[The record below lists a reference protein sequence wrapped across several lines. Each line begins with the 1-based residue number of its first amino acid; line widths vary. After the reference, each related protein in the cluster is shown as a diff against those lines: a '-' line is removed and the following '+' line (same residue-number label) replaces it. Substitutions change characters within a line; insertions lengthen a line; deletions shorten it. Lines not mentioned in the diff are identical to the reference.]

1 MGRGHGP
8 RARARARARAHL
20 AQVVVPCLALLLL
33 EGRVA
38 RVVEL
43 APHVQAVA
51 RQQVRAS
58 VALDSQR
65 IVRVDLAARH
75 SWVEALKDV
84 PGVEQAHVGG
94 CDLCSPIVRLLP
106 LAVEVVQEP
115 ERTCLTNTS
124 RVLGSGGRVGA
135 REGVESGG
143 EEGASQRAY
152 VRYLS
157 EFTARSSYSLSGAS
171 TKANIS

>member
-1 MGRGHGP
+1 M
-8 RARARARARAHL
+8 
-20 AQVVVPCLALLLL
+20 
-33 EGRVA
+33 
-38 RVVEL
+38 VEL